1 MSIAEKFEVIAD
13 EVYEKGKK
21 DEYDK
26 FWDVYQ
32 NGGNRTNYASA
43 FSQGGFNFRNFYPKY
58 DINIVGSGALAFYNW
73 KNYGETFA
81 RGSLKQRLEE
91 CGVNLNTSQATNLTN
106 CFAYGVFTEI
116 PTVDLSNV
124 TSADN
129 IFGYNYSSLKT
140 IEKIIMSED
149 TVISDSWFH
158 SVGGLENL
166 VIEGTIAKNNFNVQ
180 WCTKL
185 SSASIVSI
193 IEALSETTSGLTV
206 TLSQTAVNNMVFPI
220 VGNKGTYNS
229 WTELEQSKTNWTI
242 SLL

>member
-21 DEYDK
+21 AEYDK
-26 FWDVYQ
+26 FWDVFQQ
-32 NGGNRTNYASA
+32 NGSRTKYESA
-43 FSQGGFNFRNFYPKY
+43 FANGFFDFRNFYPKY
-58 DINIVGSGALAFYNW
+58 DINIINGSMAFYNW
-73 KNYGETFA
+73 KQYNETFTK
-81 RGSLKQRLEE
+81 GSLKQRLEE
-91 CGVNLNTSQATNLTN
+91 CGAKLNTSQATNLSN
-106 CFAYGVFTEI
+106 CFSYGLFTEL
-116 PTVDLSNV
+116 PTINLTGL
-124 TSADN
+124 TSASAN
-129 IFGYNYSSLKT
+129 MFSYNYGYLKT
-140 IEKIIMSED
+140 IEKIIVDENTPIASSMFTQD
-149 TVISDSWFH
+149 T
-158 SVGGLENL
+158 GLENL

-229 WTELEQSKTNWTI
+229 WTDLEQSKTNWTI